1 MIWTECPRCQGEV
14 GNWCGGQCHEGGLY
28 ICEHCGNA
36 EEENAEDC
44 PCCGK
49 PDEDMRDARLKSEA
63 DEGNAE
69 SAAELYA
76 VQSGDHDKPA
86 LRAAF
91 LAGVRY
97 TEGGAQ

>member
-1 MIWTECPRCQGEV
+1 MIYTECPRCQGEV

-36 EEENAEDC
+36 EEENSEDC
-44 PCCGK
+44 PCCGRA
-49 PDEDMRDARLKSEA
+49 DEDMRDARLKQEA

-76 VQSGDHDKPA
+76 IQSGDHDKAA

-97 TEGGAQ
+97 AEGGAA

>member
-1 MIWTECPRCQGEV
+1 MIWLECPRCLGES
-14 GNWCGGQCHEGGLY
+14 GYNHEACAGKGGVYE
-28 ICEHCGNA
+28 CEHCGHT
-36 EEENAEDC
+36 EEEQHEDC
-44 PCCGK
+44 PCCGR
-49 PDEDMRDARLKSEA
+49 PDEDMRDERLKSEA

-91 LAGVRY
+91 LAGARWV
-97 TEGGAQ
+97 EGGAL